1 MRTPVLDDLHAL
13 VELPAGF
20 IAGTADLSITDAFG
34 DNPATPKAGSCVRFP
49 RLPWS
54 LGSEEQSDL
63 ERVVISP
70 AAPLAFER
78 HFRCCDEVDRCRFTA
93 LSLPPLRQIFLGQR
107 RSGRLGLHHDARNSP
122 AAGFFD
128 RLNAVDAARDLLA
141 VAVQRVAA
149 P

>member
-1 MRTPVLDDLHAL
+1 MKSRAHHASVARDSMSEAANSSISDSAKVAGRWIHIAPRSTL
-13 VELPAGF
+13 FDTKAEQLPQ
-20 IAGTADLSITDAFG
+20 IA
-34 DNPATPKAGSCVRFP
+34 
-49 RLPWS
+49 RL
-54 LGSEEQSDL
+54 
-63 ERVVISP
+63 
-70 AAPLAFER
+70 
-78 HFRCCDEVDRCRFTA
+78 T
-93 LSLPPLRQIFLGQR
+93 LPPLRQIFLGQR

>member
-1 MRTPVLDDLHAL
+1 MKSRAHHASVARDSMREAANSSISDSAKVAGRWIHTCSTLFDTKA
-13 VELPAGF
+13 EQLPQ
-20 IAGTADLSITDAFG
+20 IA
-34 DNPATPKAGSCVRFP
+34 
-49 RLPWS
+49 RL
-54 LGSEEQSDL
+54 
-63 ERVVISP
+63 
-70 AAPLAFER
+70 
-78 HFRCCDEVDRCRFTA
+78 T
-93 LSLPPLRQIFLGQR
+93 LPPLRQIFLGQR